1 MDLSNR
7 LPPTLADWLPVLGA
21 ALVALLLAE
30 LAYRIGERIVRRAV
44 RHSMAAS
51 RVVEAARRPAHWVLP
66 LVALNL
72 VWQGTP
78 DELAGIGSVQH
89 LTMLLLIGALTWLA
103 VSCITGLAQA
113 VIEAH
118 PVTVADNLDARRIQT
133 QSRVLSRILCALV
146 LLIGASIMLMSFPA
160 VRQIGTSL
168 LASAGLVGIVAGFA
182 ARPVLGNLIAGLQIG
197 LSQPIRLD
205 DVVIVEGEWGVIE
218 EITGTYVVV
227 RIWDQRRLV
236 VPLQWWIEHPFQ
248 NWTRSSAEL
257 IGTVFLWV
265 DYRMPLAPL
274 RDALQAACKA
284 SKDWDGRLALLQ
296 VTDANAQAIQLR
308 ALVTSVNSSKNWDLR
323 CHVRERLIDF
333 VQRGYPQYLPRLRA
347 EAALEGL
354 EATPAGG
361 ATRRATA
368 PTASASPSAL

>member
-1 MDLSNR
+1 MEMLNWMPDR
-7 LPPTLADWLPVLGA
+7 LVEWLPVLGA
-21 ALVALLLAE
+21 ALVAVLLAE
-30 LAYRIGERIVRRAV
+30 IGYRIGERIVRRAL
-44 RHSMAAS
+44 RHSVAAT
-51 RVVEAARRPAHWVLP
+51 RVIEAARRPAQWALP
-66 LVALNL
+66 LIALNV
-72 VWQGTP
+72 VWQGAP
-78 DELAGIGSVQH
+78 DELAGLVNVQR
-89 LTMLLLIGALTWLA
+89 LTMLLLIAALTWLA
-103 VSCITGLAQA
+103 VACIAGFAQA
-113 VIEAH
+113 VVEAH

-133 QSRVLSRILCALV
+133 QTRVLSRILCGLAV
-146 LLIGASIMLMSFPA
+146 LIGVALMLMSFPA

-274 RDALQAACKA
+274 RAALEQACKS

-296 VTDANAQAIQLR
+296 LTDANEQAIQLR
-308 ALVTSVNSSKNWDLR
+308 ALVTSANSSKSWDLR

-333 VQRGYPQYLPRLRA
+333 VQREYPQYLPRLRA
-347 EAALEGL
+347 EATLEGD
-354 EATPAGG
+354 ATPVGGPKERAAAGHTG
-361 ATRRATA
+361 R
-368 PTASASPSAL
+368 PNGG

>member
-1 MDLSNR
+1 MNL
-7 LPPTLADWLPVLGA
+7 LQWMPTRFAEWLPALGA
-21 ALVALLLAE
+21 ALIAVLLAE
-30 LAYRIGERIVRRAV
+30 LAFRIGERIVRRAL
-44 RHSMAAS
+44 RHSKAAAS
-51 RVVEAARRPAHWVLP
+51 VIQAARRPAHWALP

-72 VWQGTP
+72 VWQGAP
-78 DELAGIGSVQH
+78 DDLAGLASVQRW
-89 LTMLLLIGALTWLA
+89 TTLLLIAALTWLA
-103 VSCITGLAQA
+103 VNCISGFARA
-113 VIEAH
+113 VTEAH
-118 PVTVADNLDARRIQT
+118 PVTVADNLNARRIQT
-133 QSRVLSRILCALV
+133 QTRVLSRIVSGLAV
-146 LLIGASIMLMSFPA
+146 LIGVSLMLMSFPA

-205 DVVIVEGEWGVIE
+205 DVVIVEGEWGVVE

-248 NWTRSSAEL
+248 NWTRSSSEL
-257 IGTVFLWV
+257 IGTVFLWL

-274 RDALQAACKA
+274 RAALEQACKS

-296 VTDANAQAIQLR
+296 VTDATEQAIQLR
-308 ALVTSVNSSKNWDLR
+308 ALVTSANSSKGWDLR

-333 VQRGYPQYLPRLRA
+333 VQREYPQYLPRLRA
-347 EAALEGL
+347 EASLEGL
-354 EATPAGG
+354 EAPVARPRPNGPSQDAGAGPA
-361 ATRRATA
+361 
-368 PTASASPSAL
+368 